1 MCKSFECKLKGRLGR
16 KSEDLKEMRVLNR
29 IVRIDDHGLRYEAD
43 PRHAELLARSLNLEQ
58 CRHVV
63 TPGVKEP
70 YDEESSAA
78 HDGNLDD
85 HIPNGSINTIQQRER
100 LVKFNNVVEFYD
112 VPTQLDNYGS
122 PPYTFDFDKYGRKL
136 PKVHRSKEEYAESVA
151 HDVSPNTRRAIL
163 DFTLRHGAAWETP
176 SVELLAKLTKAAK
189 KKYLKARMGTK
200 AAKQSERLECSGDLL
215 DEEASTMFRALAARY
230 LYLSMDRPECA
241 FSSKEL
247 CRQFATP
254 TRKGVQALKRAVRFL
269 VGMPRMVYCFNFQ
282 PHVKSLSAY
291 VDTDFGGCHVTRR
304 STSGGVAMR
313 GDHCIKHWSVTQST
327 VALSSGEAELGGIC
341 RGASIGLSIQSLAAD
356 LGITLDLEVLTDA
369 TAAIGICRRRGLG
382 KIQNLATADLW
393 VQDRIRRGD
402 FKLTKV
408 PSADNPADMLTKHVA
423 RDTMHKHMQKIG
435 IMAEDGRAKSA
446 PTIEH
451 R

>member
-1 MCKSFECKLKGRLGR
+1 MPDRSLYVRFPPELGMPQNMVGKLVRCMYGTRDAGSIWEGCYTKCLVDLGFEQGVASPCCFWHPIWEVSVVVHGDDFTALGTPEGLNHYEAGMCKPFECKLKGRLGR

-43 PRHAELLARSLNLEQ
+43 PRHAELLARSLHLEQ

-70 YDEESSAA
+70 CDEESSAA
-78 HDGNLDD
+78 HGGNLDD
-85 HIPNGSINTIQQRER
+85 HIPNGSINTIKQRER
-100 LVKFNNVVEFYD
+100 LVKFNNVVGFYD
-112 VPTQLDNYGS
+112 APTQLDSYGS

-176 SVELLAKLTKAAK
+176 SVELLAKLTKTAK
-189 KKYLKARMGTK
+189 KKYLKACMGTR

-215 DEEASTMFRALAARY
+215 DEEASTTFRALAARY

-241 FSSKEL
+241 FSPKEL
-247 CRQFATP
+247 CRQFAAP
-254 TRKGVQALKRAVRFL
+254 TRKGVEALKQAVRFL

-313 GDHCIKHWSVTQST
+313 GDHCIKHWSVT
-327 VALSSGEAELGGIC
+327 
-341 RGASIGLSIQSLAAD
+341 
-356 LGITLDLEVLTDA
+356 
-369 TAAIGICRRRGLG
+369 
-382 KIQNLATADLW
+382 
-393 VQDRIRRGD
+393 
-402 FKLTKV
+402 
-408 PSADNPADMLTKHVA
+408 
-423 RDTMHKHMQKIG
+423 
-435 IMAEDGRAKSA
+435 
-446 PTIEH
+446 
-451 R
+451 